1 MEKKSKKEE
10 QPQQQHVTTVAVN
23 ENPKQPRVEKS
34 SSNPPWTFLCSGVA
48 SICHSDGIQT
58 SLEAGTGTVE
68 AGVEAGVESSP
79 VASQK
84 EIALR

>member
-1 MEKKSKKEE
+1 MGKKKDKKEQ
-10 QPQQQHVTTVAVN
+10 QPHVTTVAVN
-23 ENPKQPRVEKS
+23 ENPKQPRIEK

-58 SLEAGTGTVE
+58 THEAGTGTV
-68 AGVEAGVESSP
+68 AIAGAGPGVEGSP
-79 VASQK
+79 VASQQK